1 MSDGVQMDVNLAYS
15 INMPLILG
23 VDRAVELNNL
33 KKQAGLNKTDLEKF
47 SAEMNQVIDEQTE
60 YVIEL
65 ESLQMEMDDLQE
77 SYEQEL
83 DSTLE
88 RYLELKEKAFNG
100 NLTEDEAKELD
111 LLEDERAGL
120 VSDYR
125 AKSQSAESSIEA
137 VRQNYQSAEN
147 KTASNLIAQTNSTID
162 GLTQW
167 NSDNNSETGKKIL
180 KRFNQSNNVII
191 NDLSSRI
198 DDVEEQNKIY
208 SKYSSFL
215 KK

>member
-23 VDRAVELNNL
+23 VDRALELNNL

>member
-23 VDRAVELNNL
+23 VDRALELNNL

-208 SKYSSFL
+208 SKYSSF
-215 KK
+215 KKK

>member
-77 SYEQEL
+77 SYEQKL
-83 DSTLE
+83 DSSLE

-125 AKSQSAESSIEA
+125 AKSQTTESSIEA